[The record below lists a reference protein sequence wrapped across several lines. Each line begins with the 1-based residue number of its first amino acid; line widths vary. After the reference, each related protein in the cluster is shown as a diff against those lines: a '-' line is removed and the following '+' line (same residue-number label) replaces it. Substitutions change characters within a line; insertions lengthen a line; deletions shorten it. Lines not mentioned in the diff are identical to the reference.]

1 MPGRWYDPTQG
12 RGLPPYRSAAYACR
26 SRSATAD
33 ADRRTAVGH
42 KSTDVG
48 DHALACPRTGLLAR
62 RAKVVERAWVRVA
75 REAVGAEGQVVPQQ
89 WRAEDRR
96 RLDLV
101 IYGATPNGSALCC
114 DATLVSPLTR
124 TGQPQPCAAD
134 VDGAAL
140 RTAERRKAA
149 TYPELQG
156 AGPQKLV
163 VLGSTRPGSATVLQ
177 STASSTGRSGFRLD
191 ASLVGHVVC
200 RSAAGGCQHC
210 PRPAV
215 AAAAACHQRRGPSA
229 RPRTRPRRG
238 RRAEPPAAATPGVA
252 VACRPWAPVGPADR
266 TGSGREQKGV

>member
-1 MPGRWYDPTQG
+1 MPLQRLHLEQPK
-12 RGLPPYRSAAYACR
+12 CM
-26 SRSATAD
+26 
-33 ADRRTAVGH
+33 H
-42 KSTDVG
+42 
-48 DHALACPRTGLLAR
+48 
-62 RAKVVERAWVRVA
+62 
-75 REAVGAEGQVVPQQ
+75 
-89 WRAEDRR
+89 

-163 VLGSTRPGSATVLQ
+163 VLGSEVGGRFNSDAQRLVRDRSRQ
-177 STASSTGRSGFRLD
+177 STAGSTGRSGFRLD
-191 ASLVGHVVC
+191 ASLVGHAVC

-215 AAAAACHQRRGPSA
+215 AAAAACHQPRGPSA

-252 VACRPWAPVGPADR
+252 EACRPWAPVVPADR
-266 TGSGREQKGV
+266 TGNGREQKGV